1 MPSALSSL
9 PVVLLF
15 PARRRAAAI
24 PAGRGAVSLLHP
36 DFEREAIAWPILWA
50 KRHRWRRDLARGFR
64 DEPDSVLADF
74 GLTRRALA
82 DYLARPCWRP

>member
-1 MPSALSSL
+1 MTSALSSL

-15 PARRRAAAI
+15 PARARVAAV
-24 PAGRGAVSLLHP
+24 PAGRAGVSLLHP
-36 DFEREAIAWPILWA
+36 DFEREEIAWPILWVR
-50 KRHRWRRDLARGFR
+50 RHRWRHALARGFR

-82 DYLARPCWRP
+82 DYLARPCWRR